1 MSTSQRKAA
10 PGAMLDE
17 SFEESAMNKSD
28 PLLRLLT
35 VFFNLPP
42 ETPRQEITQQAIASW
57 DSLAMVQLIA
67 DLQGT
72 FLVEFDLDQI
82 EALRSYDEIR
92 RALSRK
98 GVSLERPTVSPW

>member
-1 MSTSQRKAA
+1 
-10 PGAMLDE
+10 
-17 SFEESAMNKSD
+17 MNNSD

-35 VFFNLPP
+35 DFFNLPP
-42 ETPRQEITQQAIASW
+42 DTRPQEISQQAIASW

-72 FLVEFDLDQI
+72 FSVEFDLEEI

-98 GVSLERPTVSPW
+98 GISFKRPTPSSL

>member
-1 MSTSQRKAA
+1 MMICGTVRAPVNQRT
-10 PGAMLDE
+10 
-17 SFEESAMNKSD
+17 MNTGD

-42 ETPRQEITQQAIASW
+42 DTPRREITQQAIASW

-92 RALSRK
+92 RALYRK
-98 GVSLERPTVSPW
+98 GVSLERPMASLP

>member
-1 MSTSQRKAA
+1 MVRVSVNERT
-10 PGAMLDE
+10 
-17 SFEESAMNKSD
+17 MNKSD

-35 VFFNLPP
+35 VFFNLPAS
-42 ETPRQEITQQAIASW
+42 TPRQEITQQAIASW

-72 FLVEFDLDQI
+72 FSIEFDLDQI

-92 RALSRK
+92 QALCSK
-98 GVSLERPTVSPW
+98 GVSWERPMVSQS

>member
-1 MSTSQRKAA
+1 
-10 PGAMLDE
+10 
-17 SFEESAMNKSD
+17 MNNSD

-35 VFFNLPP
+35 DFFNLPP
-42 ETPRQEITQQAIASW
+42 DTHLQEISQQAIASW

-72 FLVEFDLDQI
+72 FSVEFDLEEI

-92 RALSRK
+92 GALSRK
-98 GVSLERPTVSPW
+98 GISFKRPTPSSL

>member
-1 MSTSQRKAA
+1 MS
-10 PGAMLDE
+10 
-17 SFEESAMNKSD
+17 NSD

-42 ETPRQEITQQAIASW
+42 DTPPGEIKQQNIAIW

-72 FLVEFDLDQI
+72 FSVEFDLDEI
-82 EALRSYDEIR
+82 EALRSYDEIC
-92 RALSRK
+92 RALTRK
-98 GVSLERPTVSPW
+98 GISFKSPTGSPS

>member
-1 MSTSQRKAA
+1 
-10 PGAMLDE
+10 
-17 SFEESAMNKSD
+17 MNNSD

-35 VFFNLPP
+35 DFFNLPP
-42 ETPRQEITQQAIASW
+42 DTHPQEISQQAIASW

-72 FLVEFDLDQI
+72 FSVEFDLEEI
-82 EALRSYDEIR
+82 EALRSYDEIW

-98 GVSLERPTVSPW
+98 GTSFKRPTQSSL